1 MNRNLIVVVGPTAVG
16 KTAYTIN
23 LAKELDGEIISADS
37 MQIYRYMD
45 IGSAKP
51 TVAERSAIIHH
62 LVDEVD
68 PRLPFSVAQY
78 QGMAKA
84 AIEDVFSRGKQPI
97 VSGGTGLYINSLL
110 YNMDFSVYEGN
121 PELRIR
127 LEEEA
132 TAFGYDRVHNRLKAL
147 DKESAERIHPNN
159 LKKVIRAIEVLESV
173 GQGIP
178 EFSRSFEKTSDYHWT
193 LIGLTRQRTSLYERI
208 DLRVESLMRMGLVDE
223 VKALLA
229 LGLSEEHISMK
240 GIGYKEVISFLHEE
254 YDLHQTVEMI
264 QRNTRRYAK
273 RQMTWFR
280 RFPEI
285 CWFDLTE
292 LEDQGVAMSE
302 ILSYIKSKGFDSK
315 E

>member
-1 MNRNLIVVVGPTAVG
+1 MNQNLIVVVGPTAVG

-110 YNMDFSVYEGN
+110 YTMDFSVFEGN
-121 PELRIR
+121 PELRKR

-132 TAFGYDRVHNRLKAL
+132 TAFGYDRVHDRLKAL

-178 EFSRSFEKTSDYHWT
+178 EFSRSFEKTSDYDWT

-208 DLRVESLMRMGLVDE
+208 DRRVESLMRMGLVDE

-273 RQMTWFR
+273 RQMTWFK

-292 LEDQGVAMSE
+292 LEDQGVALSE